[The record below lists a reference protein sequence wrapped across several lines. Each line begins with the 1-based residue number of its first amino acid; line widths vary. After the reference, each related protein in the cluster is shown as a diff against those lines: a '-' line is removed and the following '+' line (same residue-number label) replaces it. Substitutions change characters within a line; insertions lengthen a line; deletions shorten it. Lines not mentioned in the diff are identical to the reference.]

1 MRTITSATNPLI
13 TLATSL
19 HHAKYR
25 TKHEL
30 FIAQGARTCTTLLD
44 AGHVPHHIFI
54 VQEQIFWA
62 QQHNIAHD
70 AFIVSDTVMK
80 KISTTTTPSGIVCIF
95 PLQKPVTPDIMVPG
109 LVLVDIADPGNMGT
123 LIRTAAALKAASI
136 FVIGG
141 TDPWSPKVVQATAGT
156 IGLVSL
162 QESSWHELQSHAA
175 QKNIPLYALAVSGGK
190 SPRAVPLSHGLLV
203 LGSEAH
209 GLTDEIV
216 QSCTDTVTLPMPGG
230 TESLN
235 AAIAGSIALYLA
247 LEK

>member
-1 MRTITSATNPLI
+1 MRTITSTTNPLI
-13 TLATSL
+13 MLVASL
-19 HHAKYR
+19 HHTKYR
-25 TKHEL
+25 TKHKL

-44 AGHVPHHIFI
+44 AGHVAHHIFI

-62 QQHNIAHD
+62 QQHNVVHD
-70 AFIVSDTVMK
+70 AHIVSDAVMK

-95 PLQKPVTPDIMVPG
+95 PLPEPVTPDIMVPG
-109 LVLVDIADPGNMGT
+109 LALVDIADPGNMGT
-123 LIRTAAALKAASI
+123 LIRTAAALKTASI

-156 IGLVSL
+156 IGLVSI
-162 QESSWHELQSHAA
+162 QESSWHEVQSHTA

-209 GLTDEIV
+209 GLSDEIV